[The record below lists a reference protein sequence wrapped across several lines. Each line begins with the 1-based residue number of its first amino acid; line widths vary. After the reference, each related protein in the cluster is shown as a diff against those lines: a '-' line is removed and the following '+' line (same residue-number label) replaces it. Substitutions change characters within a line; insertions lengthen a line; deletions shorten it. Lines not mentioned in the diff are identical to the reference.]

1 MYFNDENEIS
11 QEVDLWFSS
20 DCLGKCQRLSER
32 ALLYML
38 PKALLYM
45 LHSKRALKWLQ
56 RSNLTVLLIQW
67 VEELLESLS
76 AQK

>member
-20 DCLGKCQRLSER
+20 DCLGKCQRLSKR
-32 ALLYML
+32 
-38 PKALLYM
+38 ALLYM

-76 AQK
+76 TQK